1 MEDRFWKVLGL
12 QNTNRLARQM
22 VAELATLLLL
32 VIALAALVLI
42 GNWGA
47 IVLTGIVGIIVLALI
62 WLVL

>member
-1 MEDRFWKVLGL
+1 MEDRFWKALGL

-32 VIALAALVLI
+32 VIALATLVLI